1 MKRTKL
7 LILCLFTIL
16 VAGCSDTKTTVKPEE
31 FTKVMSEYKLNI
43 QDQTESVDYADAIYR
58 VDSNTYDFI
67 YIDGKKKYDIEGLFV
82 DQCKNVIDDIGTGTD
97 TYKQDIGSGS
107 NWAKL
112 EITTEDTYYYVSWI
126 GDTYIYIK
134 GVVGDADYFREII
147 KKLGY

>member
-1 MKRTKL
+1 MKFAKL
-7 LILCLFTIL
+7 LILCLFTL
-16 VAGCSDTKTTVKPEE
+16 VLAGCSNTKSVVKPED
-31 FTKVMSEYKLNI
+31 FVKVMNEMKLEI

-58 VDSNTYDFI
+58 VDSSTYDFI

-112 EITTEDTYYYVSWI
+112 EITTEETYYYVSWI

-134 GVVGDADYFREII
+134 GLVGDADYFRKII
-147 KKLGY
+147 KELGY